1 MRNHR
6 LNVGFSSLL
15 TVVLLLL
22 VLTPRSADGQR
33 QRQQQ
38 LERLL
43 ILPALPGDPADSL
56 YVLELAEEMR
66 SRLEGRLRSKVT
78 VVSTSQY
85 CEALGASGF
94 DCGFIPDDNSA
105 LQLANF
111 LRADS
116 YTTSTFRRNSQ
127 PGIRIRMVDI
137 GRSGIAGWVTVSS
150 EADVSAKDFAKVV
163 ADSIR
168 RQVEVAENARDC
180 SQRRDR
186 ADYKGGRDRAE
197 RVFREYPNHPAAA
210 RCVADIFQATNQPP
224 DSLIWAYQKVTTGDP
239 LLERAWQRLAEAYF
253 EKGDTLGAIESSEK
267 RLAAVPDDPSLRLSV
282 IQMWQLQE
290 DYDRALSLVEEGL
303 QRDPD
308 NPNLKRLRARV
319 CFDGQNW
326 PCAVEAFG
334 EWYESDVNQASDSL
348 FFIQILG
355 IAEFADDSTALQRW
369 SKEAVTQFPNSL
381 QFWGRRA
388 GLLAMTADTAA
399 TLEAFKRVM
408 ELNPGEYRAILAY
421 ASRLAGTV
429 TIDTSVPL
437 DTATLVTADSL
448 MTVVAEMAGD
458 DPNTQRLLTAFYYRP
473 GSALAQR
480 QMRPDLAIAW
490 LEKALGYDVAGT
502 LTRPASF
509 FYGLAAYFHLQP
521 WFSEVAAS
529 ESCELAREFDHF
541 AKLGVERMT
550 AGASLAQS
558 TADQLLPGLEQISD
572 GGTQMVERFCAS
584 N

>member
-15 TVVLLLL
+15 AVVLVLLA
-22 VLTPRSADGQR
+22 LTPQSADGQR
-33 QRQQQ
+33 Q
-38 LERLL
+38 LERFL
-43 ILPALPGDPADSL
+43 ILPAVPDDPADSA
-56 YVLELAEEMR
+56 YVLELVDEIR
-66 SRLEGRLRSKVT
+66 SRLEGRFRTQVRIVT
-78 VVSTSQY
+78 TTQY
-85 CEALGASGF
+85 CEALEASGF
-94 DCGFIPDDNSA
+94 DCTFIPDDNSA

-116 YTTSTFRRNSQ
+116 YTTSTFRRNSE

-137 GRSGIAGWVTVSS
+137 GRSGIAGWVTVSG
-150 EADVSAKDFAKVV
+150 EADVSAKDFARVV

-168 RQVEVAENARDC
+168 KQVEVAENVRNCA
-180 SQRRDR
+180 QRRER
-186 ADYKGGRDRAE
+186 SDYRGGRDRAE

-224 DSLIWAYQKVTTGDP
+224 DSLIWAYRKVTTGDP
-239 LLERAWQRLAEAYF
+239 LLERAWQRLVEAYLQN
-253 EKGDTLGAIESSEK
+253 GDTLGAIESSEK
-267 RLAAVPDDPSLRLSV
+267 RLAAVPDDLSLRLSV

-290 DYDRALSLVEEGL
+290 DHDRALSVVEEGL
-303 QRDPD
+303 QRVPD
-308 NPNLKRLRARV
+308 NPDLKRLRARV

-334 EWYESDVNQASDSL
+334 EWYESEVNLASDSL

-355 IAEFADDSTALQRW
+355 AAEFADDSTALLRW
-369 SKEAVTQFPNSL
+369 SSEAVTQFPNSL
-381 QFWGRRA
+381 HFWGRRA

-399 TLEAFKRVM
+399 TLEAFRRVM

-458 DPNTQRLLTAFYYRP
+458 DPNTQRLLAAFYYRP
-473 GSALAQR
+473 GSALAQK
-480 QMRPDLAIAW
+480 QMRPDLAMAW
-490 LEKALGYDVAGT
+490 LERAIGYDVAGT
-502 LTRPASF
+502 VTRPANF

-521 WFSEVAAS
+521 WYSEVAAS
-529 ESCELAREFDHF
+529 ESCELARELDHL
-541 AKLGVERMT
+541 AKLAVDRMA
-550 AGASLAQS
+550 AGASLAQA

-572 GGTQMVERFCAS
+572 GGSQMVERFCAS